1 MQRNL
6 KARWNRTISKKNN
19 IPKLTDEKFKNMKNY
34 VFVKEIEFRTFK
46 KWKFLVRK
54 ILDLDVFVDEVYK
67 YFLLIF

>member
-46 KWKFLVRK
+46 KGKFLVRK